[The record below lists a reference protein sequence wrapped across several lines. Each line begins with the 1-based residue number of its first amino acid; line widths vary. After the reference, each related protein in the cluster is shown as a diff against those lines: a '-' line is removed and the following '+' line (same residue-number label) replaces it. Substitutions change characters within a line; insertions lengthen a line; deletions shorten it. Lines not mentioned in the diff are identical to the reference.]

1 MEKVKQINI
10 KNRTYY
16 FYNETINLD
25 QFDASEI
32 KVDWKNFND
41 IDIYYL
47 GYEYKKK
54 IAECNEINSV
64 NPPYLRNKN

>member
-1 MEKVKQINI
+1 MEKLKQINI

-32 KVDWKNFND
+32 KVDRKILMTLIFIILAAN
-41 IDIYYL
+41 IR
-47 GYEYKKK
+47 KKLQNVMK
-54 IAECNEINSV
+54 
-64 NPPYLRNKN
+64 

>member
-1 MEKVKQINI
+1 MEKLKQINI

-32 KVDWKNFND
+32 KVDRKNFND
-41 IDIYYL
+41 INIYYL
-47 GYEYKKK
+47 GCEYKKK
-54 IAECNEINSV
+54 IAECNEIISV
-64 NPPYLRNKN
+64 NPLYLRIKN

>member
-10 KNRTYY
+10 RNRTYY

-32 KVDWKNFND
+32 KVDRKILMTLIFIILAAN
-41 IDIYYL
+41 IR
-47 GYEYKKK
+47 KKLQNVMK
-54 IAECNEINSV
+54 
-64 NPPYLRNKN
+64 

>member
-32 KVDWKNFND
+32 KVDRKILMTLIFIIWATN
-41 IDIYYL
+41 IR
-47 GYEYKKK
+47 KKLQNVMK
-54 IAECNEINSV
+54 
-64 NPPYLRNKN
+64 

>member
-32 KVDWKNFND
+32 KVDRKILMTLIFIILAAN
-41 IDIYYL
+41 IR
-47 GYEYKKK
+47 KKLQNVMK
-54 IAECNEINSV
+54 
-64 NPPYLRNKN
+64 